1 MTESTLFSSLK
12 PYFETI
18 KKESNTIKKLELA
31 NEESEIDSKQLT
43 LIFFNSI
50 KNALD
55 SHSHKILVAA
65 IHSTLLLIEWE
76 KFDISITTSNENE
89 GYVADEL
96 IESLNTCLTSV
107 NEQVEELLIKTFSAI
122 VKFKSKHLHGTR
134 FLNCTNYIFETC
146 TNSEN
151 KKSLKLGHEI
161 FLEIID
167 NYLKSTKKKTQKK
180 KSKSSFSE
188 FANEYEKD
196 LSILLRLLF
205 EKSSITLD
213 SKVKE
218 NSQAYKAY
226 HHKIDLSLEL
236 ILHLLN
242 EGGTFSKNSYQI
254 FGSILKQNLN
264 QTLLEKGKSHDN
276 KLFEKIHLIFR
287 KIYHNYR
294 NLLIE
299 EIGLFLYEDII
310 CLIENEKYNFTQMLI
325 SLQTFFLI
333 FNNPNT
339 LLEFYI
345 AYNQFNKQNPISNLF
360 EKSVKCISK
369 ITKGEILFSKVNSSD
384 KDYSLFNYTKLRR
397 FALKILISC
406 LRSMFIWSGNLFNE
420 DPFLNVKKIIKSQKK
435 NLIISKNAS
444 NQSIIKKGKPK
455 KLEINKKDSDSH
467 SNSDPNTNSN
477 TDSDS
482 DSDDNSNKNSDSNDD
497 DDELE
502 EFKIDKEDEN
512 ENENEEARL
521 ITQISNEKF
530 RKGLEY
536 LIKIINQNLKENIN
550 EEKDQIT
557 IQKENKNEKQKENKK
572 RQKERGKQK
581 DIKQKKQLKNLSEL
595 LIQSKENKF
604 TLLKIG
610 DFLSSEGELNEILL
624 DYWFEQL
631 DFTKLNLIVALKKMF
646 QDFLL
651 PKDQSKIERIL
662 EKFSEKYCQNNYN
675 IFKSSKLVYLL
686 CNQIL
691 HLFSNLKNKYLV
703 KKITKNEFIKN
714 NRDLSSIEKNLS
726 EEFLG
731 EIYDQILLMANENN
745 INKIKNVKFVNENDN
760 LMSSNNS
767 IQIEKEKEEEIE
779 KEKEKEK
786 EKENSDEEIYKSIIL
801 TEESQRYF
809 LTIDEKYL
817 IYTKKSKKKI
827 EKYTKVND
835 YNSQKKLQ
843 FLTIQ
848 IKFILKRIWNDIL
861 DSIFSILKETQ
872 DLRIIDYCTRGL
884 RASIKLLGLFN
895 FDEEREI
902 FIKKYLS
909 LISDIEPNREINE
922 KQYDI
927 LKSLILLTTIEGNY
941 LGTSWEIILK
951 EYVKLIK
958 CKIIFSKILMDLTG
972 DNVKEFK
979 IIDSSNKLKVVEP
992 LYIDNIIS
1000 NSNKLQ
1006 ISQLIKFIQSLV
1018 SISSIEI
1025 EENEKKKQNYIESV
1039 KKNKNNKNKK
1049 KKGVEI
1055 KEEDYNYHYLIYLFE
1070 TLNNNLERKKVD
1082 WYTIWALVS
1091 PYLRQIGRKEN
1102 DDLLNIYLT
1111 NLEKL
1116 TIKAVQKNELQNFN
1130 FQQDFFSC
1138 YLSLLKEQKNIVILK
1153 ACLNSLQKIIRNENK
1168 NLKSGIKPILKILT
1182 FASNFSKFA
1191 IKWRNLLIKNM
1202 SFQILINIAT
1212 NYLETFKYTLIDI
1225 INLLI
1230 FFIENN
1236 LFNTQFNN
1244 SNKKKS
1250 MGEKHGNNT
1259 NSNMQKIENENIF
1272 DNDEMKIKAIESIY
1286 TISEY
1291 LLLNEQKIV
1300 IGENQIQEQ
1309 IIYTYWFPILYG
1321 LSKVITSI
1329 DIHSKKGQVKIKKFA
1344 NKTLFQI
1351 LANVGEKIDITSWK
1365 LIFKTVILP
1374 IFDDVCIQQ
1383 EDLQNEENKLNLYS
1397 EFFETMINLLIL
1409 FYQKITFHLIPK
1421 FLDFLQSLIN
1431 ENRHFFFKIVPFI
1444 GKFIG
1449 ETIHSFTPQI
1459 AKQFIIH
1466 ILKFLKLTN
1475 PQQFIGNFEIEKNI
1489 NQINNSSGTSDN
1501 ENKEKMKKD
1510 YPLTLLSKI
1519 FHQQTKIYFQQT
1531 KQITNKMIKS
1541 KQIIELNSKLH
1552 LHLLKIFFH
1561 LFKKLLNIIQID
1573 EIILMLNQMKLSFL
1587 FPYEFN
1593 QSLKLRLQLFKFNFS
1608 QDEQLPNFIDLE
1620 IYTKMEYLNC
1630 LLLLSNS
1637 KKEENQLI
1645 VENQLIEVMG
1655 HFISC
1660 YILEQSNPK
1669 IGQIQMLL
1677 TNENKNTI
1685 KVVNDILKFESEKIN
1700 LNYSNFVMAILEQLQ
1715 QFDNNKL
1722 NQFLKSGGYLQ
1733 LSKLILSETK
1743 EIRQQVFNIFTKI
1756 GEIYKIT
1763 SQEKL

>member
-18 KKESNTIKKLELA
+18 KKESNSTKKLELA
-31 NEESEIDSKQLT
+31 NEYSAKV
-43 LIFFNSI
+43 
-50 KNALD
+50 LD
-55 SHSHKILVAA
+55 SHVHKILVAA
-65 IHSTLLLIEWE
+65 IRSTLLLIEWK
-76 KFDISITTSNENE
+76 KFDIRITTSNENE

-96 IESLNTCLTSV
+96 IESLNTCLTYV
-107 NEQVEELLIKTFSAI
+107 NEQVEKLLIKTFSSI
-122 VKFKSKHLHGTR
+122 VKFKSNSLHGSR
-134 FLNCTNYIFETC
+134 FLECINCIFEIC

-151 KKSLKLGHEI
+151 KENLKLGQET
-161 FLEIID
+161 FLAIID
-167 NYLKSTKKKTQKK
+167 NYLKLTKKKTKKK
-180 KSKSSFSE
+180 KSKSSSSE

-196 LSILLRLLF
+196 LSFLLQSLF
-205 EKSSITLD
+205 EKSSKTLD

-218 NSQAYKAY
+218 NTQAYKSYY
-226 HHKIDLSLEL
+226 HKAGLSLEL

-242 EGGTFSKNSYQI
+242 EGGTFSKNSYQA
-254 FGSILKQNLN
+254 FGSILQQNLN
-264 QTLLEKGKSHDN
+264 KTLLEKGKSHDN

-287 KIYHNYR
+287 KIYQNYR
-294 NLLIE
+294 KLLIE
-299 EIGLFLYEDII
+299 EIGLFIYEDII
-310 CLIENEKYNFTQMLI
+310 CLIENEEYNFTQMLI

-345 AYNQFNKQNPISNLF
+345 IYNQFNKQNPISNLF

-397 FALKILISC
+397 YALRLLISC
-406 LRSMFIWSGNLFNE
+406 LRSMFIWSENLFNE

-444 NQSIIKKGKPK
+444 DQIIIKKRKSK
-455 KLEINKKDSDSH
+455 KLEINKKDSDSDPN
-467 SNSDPNTNSN
+467 SNTNSDSDSNDNTNSN
-477 TDSDS
+477 V
-482 DSDDNSNKNSDSNDD
+482 DDNDD

-512 ENENEEARL
+512 EEASL

-536 LIKIINQNLKENIN
+536 LIKIINQNNKENIN
-550 EEKDQIT
+550 EEKDQII
-557 IQKENKNEKQKENKK
+557 IQKENKNKNKNQKENKK
-572 RQKERGKQK
+572 KKKKKKREKQK
-581 DIKQKKQLKNLSEL
+581 DIKKKKQLKTLSEL
-595 LIQSKENKF
+595 LIESKKNKL

-610 DFLSSEGELNEILL
+610 DFLSTEGELNEILL

-662 EKFSEKYCQNNYN
+662 EKFSEKYCKNNYN

-686 CNQIL
+686 CHQIL

-731 EIYDQILLMANENN
+731 EIYDQISLMINENN
-745 INKIKNVKFVNENDN
+745 NSKRKNLKFVNENDN
-760 LMSSNNS
+760 L
-767 IQIEKEKEEEIE
+767 IQIEKEKENDEENGEDNE
-779 KEKEKEK
+779 KEKESGK
-786 EKENSDEEIYKSIIL
+786 EIYKSIIL
-801 TEESQRYF
+801 TDDAQRYF

-817 IYTKKSKKKI
+817 IYSKKSKKKI

-835 YNSQKKLQ
+835 YNSKKKLQ

-848 IKFILKRIWNDIL
+848 IKFILKRIWKDVL

-872 DLRIIDYCTRGL
+872 DLRVIDYCTRGL

-895 FDEEREI
+895 FDAEREI

-909 LISDIEPNREINE
+909 LISDIEPNSEINE
-922 KQYDI
+922 KQYEI
-927 LKSLILLTTIEGNY
+927 IRSLILLTTIEGNY

-951 EYVKLIK
+951 EYLKLIQ

-972 DNVKEFK
+972 DNEKEFK
-979 IIDSSNKLKVVEP
+979 IIDSSNKFKVVEP
-992 LYIDNIIS
+992 LYIDNIII
-1000 NSNKLQ
+1000 NSYKLQ
-1006 ISQLIKFIQSLV
+1006 ISQLINFIQSLV

-1025 EENEKKKQNYIESV
+1025 EENEKKKQKYLESV
-1039 KKNKNNKNKK
+1039 KKNKKKK
-1049 KKGVEI
+1049 KKGEEI
-1055 KEEDYNYHYLIYLFE
+1055 KEEDYNYYYLIYLFE
-1070 TLNNNLERKKVD
+1070 TLKNNLERKKVD

-1102 DDLLNIYLT
+1102 DDDLLTIYLT

-1116 TIKAVQKNELQNFN
+1116 TIKAVQKKELQNFN

-1153 ACLNSLQKIIRNENK
+1153 GCLNSLQKIIRNENK
-1168 NLKSGIKPILKILT
+1168 NIKSGITLILKILT

-1191 IKWRNLLIKNM
+1191 NQKKNLLLKNI
-1202 SFQILINIAT
+1202 SFQMLINIVA
-1212 NYLETFKYTLIDI
+1212 NYLEPFRYSLIDI

-1230 FFIENN
+1230 LFIENN
-1236 LFNTQFNN
+1236 LFNTKYNN
-1244 SNKKKS
+1244 FNKKKATHQKQS
-1250 MGEKHGNNT
+1250 NNP
-1259 NSNMQKIENENIF
+1259 NSTGKRNENENIF
-1272 DNDEMKIKAIESIY
+1272 ENDEMKIKAIESIY
-1286 TISEY
+1286 TLSEY

-1300 IGENQIQEQ
+1300 INENQTQEQ

-1329 DIHSKKGQVKIKKFA
+1329 DIQFQKGQEKIKKFA

-1351 LANVGEKIDITSWK
+1351 LTNVGEKIDITSWK
-1365 LIFKTVILP
+1365 LIFQTVILP
-1374 IFDDVCIQQ
+1374 IFDDVLIQQ

-1409 FYQKITFHLIPK
+1409 FYEKITFHLIPK
-1421 FLDFLQSLIN
+1421 FLNFLQSLIN
-1431 ENRHFFFKIVPFI
+1431 ENRSFFFKIIPLI

-1449 ETIHSFTPQI
+1449 EKIHSFTPQI

-1466 ILKFLKLTN
+1466 ILKFLKSTS

-1489 NQINNSSGTSDN
+1489 SQINNNSGTSDN
-1501 ENKEKMKKD
+1501 ENKDKEKMKKD
-1510 YPLTLLSKI
+1510 YSLRLLSKI

-1531 KQITNKMIKS
+1531 QQITNEMIKS

-1561 LFKKLLNIIQID
+1561 LFKNLLNIIQID
-1573 EIILMLNQMKLSFL
+1573 QIILMLNQMKLSFL

-1608 QDEQLPNFIDLE
+1608 QDDQLPHFIDLE

-1645 VENQLIEVMG
+1645 VENQLIEVMS
-1655 HFISC
+1655 HFINC
-1660 YILEQSNPK
+1660 YILEQSNHK
-1669 IGQIQMLL
+1669 ISQIQMLL
-1677 TNENKNTI
+1677 SNENQNTI

-1715 QFDNNKL
+1715 QFDNKKL
-1722 NQFLKSGGYLQ
+1722 NQFLKNGGYSQ
-1733 LSKLILSETK
+1733 LTKLIMSETK
-1743 EIRQQVFNIFTKI
+1743 EIRQQVFNIFIKVDD
-1756 GEIYKIT
+1756 IYKIT